1 MNLLDRLFAIQ
12 LHENQTTK
20 KERFS
25 NQFKIITKI
34 KISPSKEKLK
44 DQVLKKIQTSLK
56 NLKTK
61 QIYGLLIH
69 DCKDLYGRRGKYYL
83 KLIKDLKKKKK

>member
-25 NQFKIITKI
+25 NQFKT
-34 KISPSKEKLK
+34 
-44 DQVLKKIQTSLK
+44 
-56 NLKTK
+56 
-61 QIYGLLIH
+61 H
-69 DCKDLYGRRGKYYL
+69 
-83 KLIKDLKKKKK
+83 